1 MNSPRR
7 ELNGAGGGGVLRRGF
22 QWGRTCGDGH
32 DGTAS
37 GCRVRP
43 IGWSY
48 QGTVEV
54 VAELKA
60 EDGGP
65 FFGNLSLV
73 PFAEVGLHPK
83 SEDMAF

>member
-1 MNSPRR
+1 MM
-7 ELNGAGGGGVLRRGF
+7 
-22 QWGRTCGDGH
+22 
-32 DGTAS
+32 AS
-37 GCRVRP
+37 HRIRVRT

-54 VAELKA
+54 VAELKG

-73 PFAEVGLHPK
+73 PFAEVGLPQK
-83 SEDMAF
+83 SGNIAC